1 MSRKEKLEAFPTGH
15 PNQFEVRN
23 NFNDLA
29 GDWDES
35 YVTFS
40 GYFGKHGPHVFAA
53 APDLLEALE
62 ALTTNPYVNLGDL
75 IYQVRDREGLGWE
88 GPNVT
93 AWNNAFMAANAAIA
107 KAKGGA

>member
-23 NFNDLA
+23 NFNELA

-53 APDLLEALE
+53 APDLLDALE
-62 ALTTNPYVNLGDL
+62 DILAADSKRT
-75 IYQVRDREGLGWE
+75 RDQAR
-88 GPNVT
+88 
-93 AWNNAFMAANAAIA
+93 AAIS
-107 KAKGGA
+107 KAKGGNQ